1 MGKNIW
7 GNMRACRSLCSKVN
21 KRFESAQGGG
31 ISKDKA
37 SVRGYEAKRE
47 HMKGWERAV
56 GIWGCV

>member
-1 MGKNIW
+1 
-7 GNMRACRSLCSKVN
+7 MRACRSLCSKVN

-37 SVRGYEAKRE
+37 SVGGYEAKRE

-56 GIWGCV
+56 GIRGCV

>member
-37 SVRGYEAKRE
+37 SVGGYEAKRE